1 MLERMQRKGN
11 PPTRLV
17 NTMENSIVGFT
28 KKLKIELPYD
38 PAILLLGI
46 YLEKKNKNTNS
57 KRYTHPNVH
66 NSTIYNN
73 KDMEATQ
80 EPLNS

>member
-1 MLERMQRKGN
+1 MIQQFYSW
-11 PPTRLV
+11 V
-17 NTMENSIVGFT
+17 CIW
-28 KKLKIELPYD
+28 
-38 PAILLLGI
+38 
-46 YLEKKNKNTNS
+46 KKNKNTNS
-57 KRYTHPNVH
+57 KRYMHPNVH